1 MPFIISNMV
10 PSNFLI
16 VSICL
21 DFEELDMFYYMS
33 LVNKKTLQVAKCEYV
48 EFFELC
54 YGIVKAKI
62 LHGIR

>member
-10 PSNFLI
+10 PFNCLI

-21 DFEELDMFYYMS
+21 HFEELDLFYCMS
-33 LVNKKTLQVAKCEYV
+33 LVNKNNLQVVKCEHV

-54 YGIVKAKI
+54 YGVVKVKI